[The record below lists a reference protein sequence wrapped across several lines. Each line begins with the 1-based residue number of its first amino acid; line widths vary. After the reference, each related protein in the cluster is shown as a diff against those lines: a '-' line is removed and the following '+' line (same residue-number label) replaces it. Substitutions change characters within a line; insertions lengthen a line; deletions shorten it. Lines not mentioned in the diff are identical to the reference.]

1 MSDSMKMKATNSGG
15 KHGGLHEGLTTKSP
29 SVDDSSRKVKGGS
42 VNDGATRSEPSK
54 ADSTI
59 GPRTA

>member
-1 MSDSMKMKATNSGG
+1 MKMKAGG
-15 KHGGLHEGLTTKSP
+15 YPHADLKKGLKTRSP
-29 SVDDSSRKVKGGS
+29 SVDDASRKPHGGS

-54 ADSTI
+54 QQPTV

>member
-1 MSDSMKMKATNSGG
+1 MAKAREKSGG
-15 KHGGLHEGLTTKSP
+15 KHLHDGLKTKSP
-29 SVDDSSRKVKGGS
+29 SVDDASRKPKGGS

-54 ADSTI
+54 QDATI